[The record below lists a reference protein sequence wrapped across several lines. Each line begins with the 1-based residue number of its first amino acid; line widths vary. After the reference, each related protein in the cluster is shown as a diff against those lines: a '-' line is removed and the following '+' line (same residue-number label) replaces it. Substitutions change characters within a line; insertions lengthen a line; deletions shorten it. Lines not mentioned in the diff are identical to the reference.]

1 MNKKRYLKT
10 NLWTHSE
17 ADILT
22 FVKAQIHP
30 TWYPE
35 AKVSCACGNTFT
47 VGSTVP
53 EIHVEVCSRCHPF
66 YTGKTRYIDTA
77 GRVDKFREKLEGVSE
92 KALSK
97 KEKRALKRKQK
108 IEEELS
114 RPTTLS
120 ELRR

>member
-1 MNKKRYLKT
+1 M
-10 NLWTHSE
+10 
-17 ADILT
+17 
-22 FVKAQIHP
+22 KAQIHP